1 MLPSVFLLIL
11 LINLLLDLFLHYYF
25 LSLLHNHL
33 LFRLYHG
40 LMSLTEP
47 LRSRCQLLFL
57 LLLDD
62 LLVLLLSVFRRVSL
76 LALPH
81 LPLEGVLGVGFAGER
96 VLGVA
101 PVISHDDETPAVKH
115 DGFHARV
122 VGAFCRQKAVLRG
135 GVAWEERGGL
145 EFV

>member
-1 MLPSVFLLIL
+1 MIPSVFLLIL
-11 LINLLLDLFLHYYF
+11 LINLLLDLLLHYYL

-33 LFRLYHG
+33 LSRLYHG
-40 LMSLTEP
+40 LMSLTDP

-76 LALPH
+76 LTLPH
-81 LPLEGVLGVGFAGER
+81 LPLEGVLGVGFARER
-96 VLGVA
+96 VL

-122 VGAFCRQKAVLRG
+122 VGAFCWQKAVLRG

>member
-11 LINLLLDLFLHYYF
+11 LINLLLDLLLYYYL

-33 LFRLYHG
+33 LSRLYHG
-40 LMSLTEP
+40 LMSLAMR
-47 LRSRCQLLFL
+47 LWSRCQLLFL

-62 LLVLLLSVFRRVSL
+62 LLVLLVSVFRRVSL

-81 LPLEGVLGVGFAGER
+81 LPLEGVLRVGLARER
-96 VLGVA
+96 VL
-101 PVISHDDETPAVKH
+101 PVISHNDETPAVKN

-122 VGAFCRQKAVLRG
+122 VGAFCWQKAVLRG

>member
-1 MLPSVFLLIL
+1 MIPSVFLLIL
-11 LINLLLDLFLHYYF
+11 LINLLLDLLLHYYL

-33 LFRLYHG
+33 LSRLYHG
-40 LMSLTEP
+40 LMSLAMR
-47 LRSRCQLLFL
+47 LWSRCQLLFL

-62 LLVLLLSVFRRVSL
+62 LLVLFLSGLGRRVSL

-81 LPLEGVLGVGFAGER
+81 LPLEGVLGVGFARER
-96 VLGVA
+96 VL

-122 VGAFCRQKAVLRG
+122 VGAFCWQKAVLRG